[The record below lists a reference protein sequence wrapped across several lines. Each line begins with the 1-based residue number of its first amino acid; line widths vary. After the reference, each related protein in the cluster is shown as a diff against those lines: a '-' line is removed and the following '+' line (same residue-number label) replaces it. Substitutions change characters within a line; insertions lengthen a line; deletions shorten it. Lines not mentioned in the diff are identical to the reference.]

1 MPEDST
7 PNLSDPEVFEEFE
20 FSKENLKKLYD
31 RSVRVSDPE
40 LWERRNE
47 RVQTE
52 ILFSDVVE
60 DLTGK
65 HGHAISCPF
74 HGTDSTPS
82 FYIYPPARGNMGYC
96 FGCSAAYTLVTFVAK
111 IRGISWPKA
120 MEWLERS
127 YNLPPLQSNLPPE
140 DEDIIVPLKFEDLS
154 SLYIV
159 FARKDVMANKSYELA
174 EEYLR
179 IYFEAQQEH
188 DETKRVKALAEVLGS
203 DIVARVRRHKAKEF
217 VYE

>member
-1 MPEDST
+1 MNCMPDDIKL
-7 PNLSDPEVFEEFE
+7 LSDPEDFE

-31 RSVRVSDPE
+31 RSVRVGDPE
-40 LWERRNE
+40 LWDRRTQ
-47 RVQTE
+47 RIQTE

-82 FYIYPPARGNMGYC
+82 FYIYPPSRGNMGYC
-96 FGCSAAYTLVTFVAK
+96 FGCSAAYNHITFVAK
-111 IRGISWPKA
+111 YRGVSRPKA
-120 MEWLERS
+120 MEWIEKT
-127 YNLPPLQSNLPPE
+127 YNLPLESNLPPE
-140 DEDIIVPLKFEDLS
+140 DEDIVVPLNFRDLS
-154 SLYIV
+154 SLYIT
-159 FARKDVMANKSYELA
+159 FARKDVIANKSYELA

-179 IYFEAQQEH
+179 IYFEAQQDR

-203 DIVARVRRHKAKEF
+203 DIVAKVRRQKVKEY
-217 VYE
+217 VYD